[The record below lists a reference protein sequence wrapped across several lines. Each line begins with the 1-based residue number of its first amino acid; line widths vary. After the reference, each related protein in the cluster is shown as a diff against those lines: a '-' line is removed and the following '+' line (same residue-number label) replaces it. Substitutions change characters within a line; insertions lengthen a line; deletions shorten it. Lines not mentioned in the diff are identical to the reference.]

1 MNAVVE
7 KVQEFFNAIL
17 AIVESFFGFIRALL
31 PTTTTAP
38 AEPETKK

>member
-17 AIVESFFGFIRALL
+17 AIVQSFVDFVKALL
-31 PTTTTAP
+31 PTTSTTA
-38 AEPETKK
+38 ATEPESK